1 MKTRFKLW
9 TDCLKPNSKIL
20 LKQRLDFPFEKEIE
34 TMDIFTKIQNIVET
48 TVKFLFENK
57 IETMDTLAK
66 MHGHKLLKQRLD
78 IHLKT
83 RLKLCID
90 YL

>member
-1 MKTRFKLW
+1 
-9 TDCLKPNSKIL
+9 L

-34 TMDIFTKIQNIVET
+34 TMDIFTKIQGQNIVET

-66 MHGHKLLKQRLD
+66 MHGQ
-78 IHLKT
+78 
-83 RLKLCID
+83 
-90 YL
+90 